1 MTISKISTPFK
12 VAAVEFN
19 PIFMEFEKNIDG
31 AVKAAAEAAATGA
44 KLIVMPEAA
53 ISGYIYKDREQFLP
67 YMDTVPG
74 KTTDALSAV
83 CTQFN
88 CYIAIGIAEVDFDT
102 NLTYNT
108 GALIGPKGYI
118 GKYRKNG
125 LNPSDILWFVPGNT
139 GYPVFET
146 ELGNITMIICYDD
159 TYYEPARVAALKN
172 ADIIAY
178 ICSSDRV
185 LPSLGA
191 ESASNHSTIATVQ
204 QQCAWNGLAMVAAD
218 RNNAESNPTTG
229 ISVTYGGS
237 ASIWQGTGERIA
249 HSSTTNTSTT
259 MTNQLSIIYGEI
271 DPAKFN
277 NDQKRTFAKRRPE
290 LYGDLA
296 FYRAPT
302 DGAASKESHDV
313 SAIALQYKIE
323 KNDFNGNLNRS
334 AALIKSIE
342 ASGKSVNLVV
352 LPAFSFC
359 GAVDAA
365 NYQAIAETK
374 LGISTQAASDFA
386 GRLNAYVVVSFI
398 EKVGDQYFHTASLV
412 DPSGKLVG
420 QYRQTHLDE
429 NLSVVLSAGDSLPVF
444 DTAIG
449 RIGMLLNEDVRYP
462 EASGVLSVRR
472 ADILAIPS
480 NWSGQYGGQLQD
492 AIGLF
497 KHQYAANTMIFW
509 YAVAKTSQAYTV
521 VANTIGNGCM
531 GSSGIFTINPIDSVE
546 SPEIASVD
554 GEEMVALSFKTLGN
568 PTWWMNQ
575 SKLIGGRRA
584 DLAAPLTFPL
594 NSKSLA
600 KWIAARGFDIDAW
613 GAYKQ

>member
-1 MTISKISTPFK
+1 MTITKISTPFK

-19 PIFMEFEKNIDG
+19 PIFMEFDKNIDG
-31 AVKAAAEAAATGA
+31 AVAAATEAAVAGA
-44 KLIVMPEAA
+44 RLIVLPEAA
-53 ISGYIYKDREQFLP
+53 ISGYIYKDRKQFMP

-74 KTTDALSAV
+74 KTTDALSSV
-83 CTQFN
+83 CAQYN
-88 CYIAIGIAEVDFDT
+88 CYIAIGIAEVDSDT
-102 NLTYNT
+102 GLTYNT

-185 LPSLGA
+185 LPQLI
-191 ESASNHSTIATVQ
+191 ESAGNHSTIATVQ

-218 RNNAESNPTTG
+218 RSNAESNPTTG

-237 ASIWQGTGERIA
+237 ASIWQATGERIA
-249 HSSTTNTSTT
+249 HASTTNTSTT
-259 MTNQLSIIYGEI
+259 MTNQTSIIYAEI
-271 DPAKFN
+271 DPAKFD
-277 NDQKRTFAKRRPE
+277 NDQKRTFARRRPE

-302 DGAASKESHDV
+302 DGAASKSSHAV
-313 SAIALQYKIE
+313 SAVALQYKLE

-334 AALIKSIE
+334 AAMVQSLQS
-342 ASGKSVNLVV
+342 AGKKIDLLV

-359 GAVDAA
+359 GQVDSS
-365 NYQAIAETK
+365 NYTSVAESS
-374 LGISTQAASDFA
+374 LGVSTQAASDFA
-386 GRLNAYVVVSFI
+386 GRLNAYVVASFI
-398 EKVGDQYFHTASLV
+398 EKEGDAYYHTASLV
-412 DPSGKLVG
+412 GPDGKLVG
-420 QYRQTHLDE
+420 QYRQAHIDE
-429 NLSVVLSAGDSLPVF
+429 PLIGLIKGGDDLPVF

-472 ADILAIPS
+472 ADIIAIPS
-480 NWSGQYGGQLQD
+480 YWSGQYGGPLQD

-497 KHQYAANTMIFW
+497 KHPYAVNTMVFW
-509 YAVAKTSQAYTV
+509 YAAAKTSQAYTV
-521 VANTIGNGCM
+521 VANSVGNGCM

-546 SPEIASVD
+546 SPVVASVD
-554 GEEMVALSFKTLGN
+554 NEEIIGLDFKTLGD
-568 PTWWMNQ
+568 PSWWMSQ

-584 DLAAPLTFPL
+584 DLASPLTFPL
-594 NSKSLA
+594 QSKALS
-600 KWIAARGFDIDAW
+600 KWIATPGFDVDAW
-613 GAYKQ
+613 AAYKQ

>member
-1 MTISKISTPFK
+1 MNKISTPFK

-19 PIFMEFEKNIDG
+19 PMMMEFEKNIEG
-31 AVKAAAEAAATGA
+31 AARAATEAAQNGA
-44 KLIVMPEAA
+44 KLIVLPEAA
-53 ISGYIYKDREQFLP
+53 VSGYIYKDREQFLP

-74 KTTDALSAV
+74 KTTDALSLV
-83 CTQFN
+83 CSKFN
-88 CYIAIGIAEVDFDT
+88 CYIAIGIAEIDT
-102 NLTYNT
+102 DTGLTYNS

-185 LPSLGA
+185 LPQLGD
-191 ESASNHSTIATVQ
+191 ESSANHSTIAAVQ

-218 RNNAESNPTTG
+218 RSNAESNPTTG

-237 ASIWQGTGERIA
+237 ASIWQATGERIA
-249 HSSTTNTSTT
+249 HASTTDTS
-259 MTNQLSIIYGEI
+259 MTLVNQTSIIYAEI
-271 DPAKFN
+271 DPAKFD
-277 NDQKRTFAKRRPE
+277 NDQKRSFARRRPE
-290 LYGDLA
+290 LYPELA

-302 DGAASKESHDV
+302 DGAASKHSHSV
-313 SAIALQYKIE
+313 SATALQYKIE
-323 KNDFNGNLNRS
+323 KNDFAGNLNRS
-334 AALIKSIE
+334 AALVDKLQTSE
-342 ASGKSVNLVV
+342 QSARLVV

-359 GAVDAA
+359 GAVDQS
-365 NYQAIAETK
+365 NYQTVAESR
-374 LGISTQAASDFA
+374 LGPTTQAATDFA
-386 GRLNAYVVVSFI
+386 GRLRAYVVVSFI
-398 EKVGDQYFHTASLV
+398 EKEGADFYHTASLV
-412 DPSGKLVG
+412 GPDGKLIG

-429 NLSVVLSAGDSLPVF
+429 NLSGLLKAGNALPVF
-444 DTAIG
+444 DTDIG
-449 RIGMLLNEDVRYP
+449 RIGLLLNEDVRFP
-462 EASGVLSVRR
+462 EASGMLSVKR
-472 ADILAIPS
+472 ADIIAIPS
-480 NWSGQYGGQLQD
+480 NWSGQYGGLLQD

-497 KHQYAANTMIFW
+497 KHPYAVNTMIFW

-521 VANTIGNGCM
+521 VANAVGNGCM

-546 SPEIASVD
+546 SPAVGSVD
-554 GEEMVALSFKTLGN
+554 NDELVSLSFNTLGD
-568 PTWWMNQ
+568 PQWWMNQ

-594 NSKSLA
+594 NSKALA
-600 KWIAARGFDIDAW
+600 KWIASPGFDVNAW
-613 GAYKQ
+613 GAYQQ